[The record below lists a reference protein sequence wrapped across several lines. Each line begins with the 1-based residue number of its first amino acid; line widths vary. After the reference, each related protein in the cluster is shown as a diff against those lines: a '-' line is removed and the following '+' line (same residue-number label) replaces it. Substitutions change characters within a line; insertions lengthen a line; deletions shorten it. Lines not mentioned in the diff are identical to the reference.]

1 MGARG
6 RRFNP
11 GHPDQRLLQQ
21 SHSGARR
28 LPNGNTLIT
37 DGFFGRMFQVTPE
50 GEVVWE
56 YITPYFSD
64 GPLGVSNAVFRAEHY
79 ATGTIARL

>member
-11 GHPDQRLLQQ
+11 GHPDQRLLEQ
-21 SHSGARR
+21 SHSGARQ

-37 DGFFGRMFQVTPE
+37 ERFFGRMFQVTPE
-50 GEVVWE
+50 GKAVLE
-56 YITPYFSD
+56 YINPYFAD
-64 GPLGVSNAVFRAEHY
+64 RPLGVSNVVFRAEHY
-79 ATGTIARL
+79 APGTIARL